1 MWSWPRAT
9 ADPACPRLKEGRT
22 DGPSRAH
29 GQFTE
34 PVEKPSKRMEF
45 QTAHRLYSTDV
56 TSSNGTGR
64 LCTLTY
70 LWVQHHRTSQNI
82 TEHTHLTLRAA
93 VRKAG
98 KSKLLHCMRSCRRPF
113 PFTSFQAITRAP
125 HTTSTPPKPSLACTS
140 APAPA
145 PAGVPLLSCDI
156 SDRISDPCSSIAC
169 ATSAS
174 GLQYT
179 ASLCH

>member
-82 TEHTHLTLRAA
+82 TEHHRTHSPHSSRGSSQGRQIKAA
-93 VRKAG
+93 ALHALLPPPLPLHFLSSHHQSSTHYKYPPQAQLSLHLCPCTCTCRSSSTFVR
-98 KSKLLHCMRSCRRPF
+98 H
-113 PFTSFQAITRAP
+113 
-125 HTTSTPPKPSLACTS
+125 
-140 APAPA
+140 
-145 PAGVPLLSCDI
+145 
-156 SDRISDPCSSIAC
+156 
-169 ATSAS
+169 
-174 GLQYT
+174 
-179 ASLCH
+179 